1 MTAVRVYTDGGARG
15 NPGPAAV
22 GVVIE
27 AESGQPIH
35 SFGRA
40 IGTATNNVAE
50 YLAVIGALEWLVS
63 QPRIT
68 KVGFFL
74 DSALVV
80 HQLRG
85 EWKLKQEHLRP
96 LAVRIREL
104 AKNLTVSFSLIP
116 RTLNRRAD
124 ALVNRAL
131 DKC

>member
-1 MTAVRVYTDGGARG
+1 MTAARVYTDGGARG

-27 AESGQPIH
+27 AESGQLIH

-50 YLAVIGALEWLVS
+50 YLAVISALEWLGS
-63 QPRIT
+63 RPRII
-68 KVGFFL
+68 KVSFFL

-96 LAVRIREL
+96 LAARIREL
-104 AKNLTVSFSLIP
+104 AKNLTVSYSLIP